1 MPANTNDSLVFQ
13 LILKNRLFQSK
24 KVHELLDCYKKDL
37 IVDVARKKNIQL
49 FAILQRNG
57 YNKTYFTR

>member
-13 LILKNRLFQSK
+13 LILKNRLLQSK

-37 IVDVARKKNIQL
+37 IVDVARKKNIQ
-49 FAILQRNG
+49 FFEILQRNG